1 MDHVNFPS
9 DISLILLSL
18 RGDLFQEAI
27 AITQLCAMFAHGFT
41 ATLVHFARLR
51 EIDGDNDVFIPYSKI
66 LYWPSLDIPVS
77 LSDSD
82 DKEAVDEEDV
92 AEDNDDEGHLI
103 LEEEVVNDLE
113 RDLKAG
119 ESTVDDIAPKGGASK
134 ESTTDELEISS
145 QCFLYCEVLSLH
157 SYSSSKI

>member
-92 AEDNDDEGHLI
+92 AEDKPCPSREDVRQLSRQRLACCVRYQIGC
-103 LEEEVVNDLE
+103 
-113 RDLKAG
+113 
-119 ESTVDDIAPKGGASK
+119 SK
-134 ESTTDELEISS
+134 P
-145 QCFLYCEVLSLH
+145 
-157 SYSSSKI
+157 